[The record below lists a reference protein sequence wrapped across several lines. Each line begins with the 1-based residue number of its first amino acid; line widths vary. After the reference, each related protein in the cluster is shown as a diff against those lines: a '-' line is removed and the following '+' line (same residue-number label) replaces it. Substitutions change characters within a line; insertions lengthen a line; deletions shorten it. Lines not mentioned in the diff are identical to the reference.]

1 MSLDVYDCM
10 LFSLVI
16 RFSSGGKHDEQALR
30 DSMTQIIP
38 LSFLIHGKYFYI
50 LHWDLPF
57 LMALR
62 TELPLWK
69 WPILLLS
76 MIFGRG
82 HTFSLFCQSLEVVF
96 ICAIEWFINHIQIIC
111 PVRPI
116 QNPDRTA
123 FLEQNQ
129 WKPVLC
135 PREDHSLLG
144 ATVSFSGPKDAD
156 RSCLML
162 TGLDCE
168 QKLKAKTFWST
179 WHCPWSEYP
188 ACSCAYFK
196 IT

>member
-1 MSLDVYDCM
+1 MSLDSYECM

-16 RFSSGGKHDEQALR
+16 RFSSGGKRDEQALR

-38 LSFLIHGKYFYI
+38 LSFLIHRKYFYI

-96 ICAIEWFINHIQIIC
+96 ICAIEWFINHIQTIC

-116 QNPDRTA
+116 QNPDHTA
-123 FLEQNQ
+123 FLEQKQ
-129 WKPVLC
+129 C
-135 PREDHSLLG
+135 PTSSLPQGRPFPSWSHSLLFW
-144 ATVSFSGPKDAD
+144 TQRCRPVMSNVDWSG
-156 RSCLML
+156 LW
-162 TGLDCE
+162 TEG
-168 QKLKAKTFWST
+168 
-179 WHCPWSEYP
+179 
-188 ACSCAYFK
+188 
-196 IT
+196 